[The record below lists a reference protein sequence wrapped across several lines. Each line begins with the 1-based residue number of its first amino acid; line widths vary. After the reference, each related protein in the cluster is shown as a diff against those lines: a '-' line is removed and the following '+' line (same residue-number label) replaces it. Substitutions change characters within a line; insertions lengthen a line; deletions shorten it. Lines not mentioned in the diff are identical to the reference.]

1 MGSSESYHQPTA
13 LIVISSVSI
22 GLGAIAAAWILLDII
37 WRRGWRSMMY
47 IMIPVYVINAL
58 YLWPITLWVYIK
70 YGRPPPPQKHG
81 VTGTQEAHQPPTA
94 NASGT
99 AGEETQRDMGR
110 RGHND
115 TSPNEEGEVDKT
127 DMESGI
133 TGEQGGNED
142 NRSAEDQD
150 NKKESA
156 GNREQGGHSEH
167 HHKNSGRPMFATVT
181 VGVCHCGAGCVLGDI
196 VGEWLVYGTNA
207 AFGSPRRLLWAEML
221 VDFGFAFAFG
231 IIFQYFSIAPMA
243 GQYGPK
249 IIYRALKAD
258 ALSLLFFEVGL
269 FGWMAIFQVAIFN
282 WELEM
287 PTVTYWWMMQIG
299 MFLGHW
305 TGVPINWWLI
315 KTRVKMPCA

>member
-1 MGSSESYHQPTA
+1 
-13 LIVISSVSI
+13 
-22 GLGAIAAAWILLDII
+22 
-37 WRRGWRSMMY
+37 MY

-196 VGEWLVYGTNA
+196 VGEWLVYGTKR
-207 AFGSPRRLLWAEML
+207 GLRLTSSTL
-221 VDFGFAFAFG
+221 
-231 IIFQYFSIAPMA
+231 YFSIAPMA